1 MDSPSGPPPGRRQ
14 WPEGFGP
21 PGPPTGPPKRP
32 NIFVRFFLATA
43 RAVGTV
49 LATVLAVVL
58 VLASIAVPAAVAWRI
73 VENNSSSTAASAS
86 QTSFCST
93 MNAMTSY
100 AIAHSNPSTTQE
112 EEDSLNYVH
121 KELTRSTRLPSEIQG
136 TVSSMVSTTHEL
148 AMLLTSV
155 DAAGTATT
163 AQKDQ
168 AKNLFALFD
177 QESSTTTKWAKA
189 N

>member
-1 MDSPSGPPPGRRQ
+1 
-14 WPEGFGP
+14 
-21 PGPPTGPPKRP
+21 
-32 NIFVRFFLATA
+32 
-43 RAVGTV
+43 
-49 LATVLAVVL
+49 
-58 VLASIAVPAAVAWRI
+58 
-73 VENNSSSTAASAS
+73 
-86 QTSFCST
+86 
-93 MNAMTSY
+93 
-100 AIAHSNPSTTQE
+100 
-112 EEDSLNYVH
+112 
-121 KELTRSTRLPSEIQG
+121 
-136 TVSSMVSTTHEL
+136 MVSTTHEL